1 MAIKLQLRE
10 EERTIMKRWLHSNY
24 GSEVRH
30 ALILQ
35 CLDQGMQVSQVAPLV
50 GLHPERVRQI
60 VRAYQ
65 KGGMS
70 ELRAKPKPGRPE
82 KLNQE
87 FRQRLV
93 ELVRMPPR
101 KHGFQSNVWTLKM
114 LQQVLAR
121 MEWGTQVCLETIRS
135 QLHKA
140 GWSYQRAKAWIT
152 SPDPQYGLKKT
163 TRLADRKV
171 Q

>member
-1 MAIKLQLRE
+1 ME
-10 EERTIMKRWLHSNY
+10 RWLHSNS

-35 CLDQGMQVSQVAPLV
+35 CLDQGMPVPQIASLV

-87 FRQRLV
+87 FRQRLI
-93 ELVRMPPR
+93 ELVRMSPR

-114 LQQVLAR
+114 LQQVLAQV
-121 MEWGTQVCLETIRS
+121 EWGRQVCLETIRH
-135 QLHKA
+135 QLRKA
-140 GWSYQRAKAWIT
+140 GWSYQRAKAWII
-152 SPDPQYGLKKT
+152 SPDPEYELKKT
-163 TRLADRKV
+163 T
-171 Q
+171 